1 PHDVCSRA
9 GLAAQCRCVSASN
22 DLLGSIAVTMVS
34 HTPGNASEAW
44 DCSERL
50 EGIHRAHLLPN
61 ATQDHSVPP

>member
-1 PHDVCSRA
+1 M
-9 GLAAQCRCVSASN
+9 SASN